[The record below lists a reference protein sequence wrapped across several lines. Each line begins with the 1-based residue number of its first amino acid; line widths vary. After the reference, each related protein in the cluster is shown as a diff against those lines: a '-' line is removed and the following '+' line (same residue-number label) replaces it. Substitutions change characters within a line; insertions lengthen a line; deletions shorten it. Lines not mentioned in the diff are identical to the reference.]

1 MGNSNSIV
9 YSMLENRLK
18 AEQRDNLEESDRANI
33 RNKLLNNLNSD
44 DIFKGI
50 ILSEILGKPVSK
62 RKRSNSLRRY

>member
-1 MGNSNSIV
+1 LGNSNSIV